1 MLMVSKSH
9 IPKTG
14 KQIQAA
20 LKDFETLRPKK
31 STETET
37 KSRLNM
43 TPQSLQQIKQLIS
56 ELS

>member
-1 MLMVSKSH
+1 MVSKSH

-20 LKDFETLRPKK
+20 LKDFEALRPKK

-37 KSRLNM
+37 KSRLSM